1 MEQDCL
7 TRARPAI
14 QIEHCFCR
22 ILRNQAKGINLQ
34 AQGQPN
40 RQPAVPEAAATE
52 LGFPTDPWM
61 TTC

>member
-34 AQGQPN
+34 AQGQPIASLQSQKLP
-40 RQPAVPEAAATE
+40 QPSWDFQLT
-52 LGFPTDPWM
+52 LG
-61 TTC
+61 